1 MMILGDGGE
10 WHSLLRCEMS
20 INVGEG
26 GTSKILGDVGVAFSL
41 KTAAFSI
48 GGDTSCFLAS
58 FSFSSASFKGPA
70 FSFSASESSKQ
81 AGRRSR
87 FRPLAQGVD
96 GALGLRSLSSSSGSS
111 GSFKIRAVRGR
122 ALLWLVRDGDPG
134 RHDASS
140 KICISGAFDD
150 WPKNGSTDEGRLQG
164 IFGLCGRAELG
175 ALGLGAQLSTAPF
188 LGNDALRLWTARG
201 GGVGSLRGP
210 SGRLI

>member
-1 MMILGDGGE
+1 
-10 WHSLLRCEMS
+10 MS
-20 INVGEG
+20 INVGER

-41 KTAAFSI
+41 GTAAVSI

-58 FSFSSASFKGPA
+58 VPLGSASFEETA
-70 FSFSASESSKQ
+70 FSFSASESSKH

-87 FRPLAQGVD
+87 FLPLAEGVD
-96 GALGLRSLSSSSGSS
+96 GALGLRTLSSPSGSS

-122 ALLWLVRDGDPG
+122 LLVRDGEPG
-134 RHDASS
+134 RHGASS

-164 IFGLCGRAELG
+164 ILGLCGRAELG
-175 ALGLGAQLSTAPF
+175 ALGLGPEVSTAGF
-188 LGNDALRLWTARG
+188 LGNDPLRLWTTRG